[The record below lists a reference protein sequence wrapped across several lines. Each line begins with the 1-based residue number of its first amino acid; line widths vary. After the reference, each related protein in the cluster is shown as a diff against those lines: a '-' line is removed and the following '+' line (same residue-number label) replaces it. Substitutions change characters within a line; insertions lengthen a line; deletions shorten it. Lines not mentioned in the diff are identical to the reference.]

1 MKKLLIAF
9 LFCVPMIAMATDTPP
24 TPTPPTP
31 PQPVPTP
38 RVSIFSTTTDWAA
51 LTGLPLRQFVGKFSW
66 NNKDVSRG
74 LEMYYLDAFP
84 CYGEADSV
92 RVWLGPNKQSDGT
105 LRLVCVH
112 APKVISF
119 TWRNATR
126 EADQGI
132 STGILNCPVTGEY
145 ELNIDISKCTRG
157 PEWKEYK

>member
-1 MKKLLIAF
+1 MKKVLITLFLCLPMVAF
-9 LFCVPMIAMATDTPP
+9 ATDTPS
-24 TPTPPTP
+24 TPPTP
-31 PQPVPTP
+31 PVPPAPTP
-38 RVSIFSTTTDWAA
+38 RVSVFSTTTDWSA

-92 RVWLGPNKQSDGT
+92 RVWLGPNKQSEGT

-112 APKVISF
+112 APKAISF

-126 EADQGI
+126 DADQGI
-132 STGILNCPVTGEY
+132 STGILNCPVTGENN
-145 ELNIDISKCTRG
+145 LSIDISKCTRG
-157 PEWKEYK
+157 LEWKEYK